1 MNNTSLVEI
10 STLLTPLLLGVIAF
24 FIRSL
29 YERFDNLEKE
39 VKQSLIDGATF
50 NQRVVQL
57 EKEVEE
63 IRKMILELI
72 TKHGTI

>member
-1 MNNTSLVEI
+1 MTNTPLVQISLIV
-10 STLLTPLLLGVIAF
+10 TPLLLGIIAF
-24 FIRSL
+24 FLRSL
-29 YERFDNLEKE
+29 YERFDNLERE

-57 EKEVEE
+57 EREVEE

-72 TKHGTI
+72 KK